1 MSMEGFFE
9 KNPGNANVWSTGSKE
24 PEGIKMDKKNIYDVG
39 SDIMEA
45 VNEAV
50 GSGDFSKLNASLRDV
65 TGSAAGAAADA
76 LHDLQGHIQGGGSSA
91 AGGSAAGGPAAGT
104 GAGSPGGGR
113 TYGHAGR
120 ASGNVTEEYM
130 RRASGARHHTVFTS
144 KVSPFLQRKVSLGS
158 GTGKII
164 GGIACLVMAACS
176 LMQTLAGGLVAGILS
191 GLGGGGFGA
200 LVLFPLIVTLGLA
213 VLGGV
218 LIKSGQERKKLVREY
233 YAYGKVAGTAEYLE
247 ISRLAR
253 AVGESR
259 EKVLA
264 NLEKMI
270 EEDMLPA
277 AWFDRQK
284 TTLMLSEQLY
294 NEYLQLERE
303 RQARQVEEEK
313 EKMAERARRQDGLYG
328 GAAAGS
334 GGPDAFEGA
343 DQDLKPLPEDAKLPA
358 EARKIVEEGLL
369 YMGRIRDFN
378 RAIADEDI
386 SEELAQLE
394 ITMKRII
401 EQIRKDPSSAPNLRR
416 LMVYYLP
423 TTMKLLQAYRELDDQ
438 PVKGENIL
446 STKREIR
453 EALGTINEAF
463 ERLLDSLFQDMAWDI
478 SSDISVMK
486 TMMAQDGLT
495 GDRLREAGRGKA
507 REGFSAAG
515 TAGSAVQEAGAV
527 PEAAA
532 AGTAAA
538 GTAEG
543 AAQQA
548 FTDGFTEGLAEPA
561 GGLQFG
567 TAAAAGT
574 FAQDAAAP
582 EAEKAKAPEEE
593 GIRLKFGE

>member
-1 MSMEGFFE
+1 
-9 KNPGNANVWSTGSKE
+9 
-24 PEGIKMDKKNIYDVG
+24 MDKNRNIYDVG
-39 SDIMEA
+39 SDIMDA

-50 GSGDFSKLNASLRDV
+50 GSGDFSRLNASLRDV
-65 TGSAAGAAADA
+65 TGSAVGTAADA
-76 LHDLQGHIQGGGSSA
+76 LHDLQGHIQGGSSA
-91 AGGSAAGGPAAGT
+91 AGEPAAGT
-104 GAGSPGGGR
+104 GAGGAAGGTGGGR

-130 RRASGARHHTVFTS
+130 RRAAGARHHTVFTS
-144 KVSPFLQRKVSLGS
+144 KVSPFLQRKVSRGS

-164 GGIACLVMAACS
+164 GGIACLVMAAYS

-233 YAYGKVAGTAEYLE
+233 YEYGKVAGTAEYLE

-303 RQARQVEEEK
+303 RQARQEEEEK
-313 EKMAERARRQDGLYG
+313 EKMAARARQQDGLYG
-328 GAAAGS
+328 AASAGS
-334 GGPDAFEGA
+334 GGPDSFEGA
-343 DQDLKPLPEDAKLPA
+343 DQDLRPLPEDAKLPA

-378 RAIADEDI
+378 RAIEDEDI

-423 TTMKLLQAYRELDDQ
+423 TTMKLLQAYRELDAQ

-495 GDRLREAGRGKA
+495 GDRLREAGRAGA
-507 REGFSAAG
+507 LQGSPAPAG
-515 TAGSAVQEAGAV
+515 TAQSAVQDTGAV
-527 PEAAA
+527 PAGTGA
-532 AGTAAA
+532 AGA
-538 GTAEG
+538 AEG
-543 AAQQA
+543 PGQQA
-548 FTDGFTEGLAEPA
+548 YTDGFTEGLSETA

-567 TAAAAGT
+567 TAAAAGA
-574 FAQDAAAP
+574 FAQEAAGS
-582 EAEKAKAPEEE
+582 EAEQAKAPGEQ